1 MALSNDHT
9 TVITGGASGIGEATV
24 EEFAHQGA
32 NVVVADLD
40 EDDGTAL
47 AERVSASFDG
57 DATFVTTDVSDE
69 DAVRAAVETATDVYG
84 GLDSIVNNAAVA
96 SREAD
101 GPITEFSDEGFE
113 FLSGVNLR
121 GPAYL
126 CKHGIP
132 AMQETG
138 DGTGAVVNN
147 ASVAALVAEPGM
159 DVYTATKG
167 ALVSLTRSLAVEFA
181 PDLRANAVCPGVVET
196 PMLEAAADENE
207 GLQEMIDLTPAGI
220 GQPGDI
226 ATVVAFLAS
235 EQARYVN
242 GAVLPVD
249 GGYTAR

>member
-1 MALSNDHT
+1 MPVSNGHT
-9 TVITGGASGIGEATV
+9 TVVTGGASGIGKSTV
-24 EEFAHQGA
+24 EEFTQQGA

-40 EDDGTAL
+40 ADDGTEL
-47 AERVSASFDG
+47 VEQVSSSNG
-57 DATFVTTDVSDE
+57 DATFVQTDVTDE
-69 DAVRAAVETATDVYG
+69 DAVAAAIETATDTYG
-84 GLDSIVNNAAVA
+84 GLDSVVNNAAAA

-101 GPITEFSDEGFE
+101 GPITEFTDEGFD

-126 CKHGIP
+126 CKHAIP

-167 ALVSLTRSLAVEFA
+167 ALVSVTRSIAIEYA
-181 PDLRANAVCPGVVET
+181 PDIRANVICPGVVET
-196 PMLEAAADENE
+196 PMLEAAADEDDH
-207 GLQEMIDLTPAGI
+207 LKEMIDLTPIGI
-220 GQPGDI
+220 GQPEDV
-226 ATVVAFLAS
+226 ANVVAFLAS
-235 EQARYVN
+235 DRARYIN
-242 GAVLPVD
+242 GAVIPVD

>member
-1 MALSNDHT
+1 MPVSNGHT
-9 TVITGGASGIGEATV
+9 TVVTGGASGIGKSTV
-24 EEFAHQGA
+24 EEFTQQGA

-40 EDDGTAL
+40 EDDGTEL
-47 AERVSASFDG
+47 VEQVSSSNG
-57 DATFVTTDVSDE
+57 DATFVQTDVTDE
-69 DAVRAAVETATDVYG
+69 DAVAAAVETATDTYG
-84 GLDSIVNNAAVA
+84 GLDSVVNNAAVA

-101 GPITEFSDEGFE
+101 GPITEFTDEGFD

-126 CKHGIP
+126 CKHAIP

-167 ALVSLTRSLAVEFA
+167 ALVSVTRSIAVEYA
-181 PDLRANAVCPGVVET
+181 PDIRANAICPGVVET
-196 PMLEAAADENE
+196 PMLEAAADEDDH
-207 GLQEMIDLTPAGI
+207 LQEMIELTPTGI
-220 GQPGDI
+220 GQPEDV
-226 ATVVAFLAS
+226 ANVVAFLAS
-235 EQARYVN
+235 DRARYIN
-242 GAVLPVD
+242 GAVIPVD